1 MVQET
6 AVAEGTNVMFSEEA
20 NDSITDLE
28 QVGAHIENLGEA
40 CTSTSSS
47 GGTKRRSRISRSRRK
62 IRITKR
68 IRISRRNRRR
78 SKRNKRR
85 RRNKTK
91 KMRGGVFDEPAN
103 PNPN

>member
-6 AVAEGTNVMFSEEA
+6 AVAEGTDVMWSDEA

-28 QVGAHIENLGEA
+28 QVGAHIDNLGEA

-47 GGTKRRSRISRSRRK
+47 GGTKRRSRRRSRRRRRRN
-62 IRITKR
+62 I
-68 IRISRRNRRR
+68 ISRRNRRR

-91 KMRGGVFDEPAN
+91 KMRGCVTKP
-103 PNPN
+103 P